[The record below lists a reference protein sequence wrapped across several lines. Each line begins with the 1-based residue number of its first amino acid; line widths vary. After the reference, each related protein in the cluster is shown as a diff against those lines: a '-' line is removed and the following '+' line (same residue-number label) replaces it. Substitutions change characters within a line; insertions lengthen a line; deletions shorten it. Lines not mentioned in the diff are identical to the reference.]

1 MALTPLCYVVFEVAL
16 EKNLEFFS
24 DKHIRGTAISL
35 ALITSNLISSIAN
48 LLIGFIAQI
57 ASYRLALNV
66 IMLIAFFTLIFFARK
81 IIIKK

>member
-1 MALTPLCYVVFEVAL
+1 MAIIDLCYVVFEVAL

-35 ALITSNLISSIAN
+35 ALITSNLVASMSN

-57 ASYRLALNV
+57 ASYKLALNT
-66 IMLIAFFTLIFFARK
+66 IMLIVFFILIFFARK